1 MPYRLI
7 AFDYDGTAAIDGQLP
22 TQRVC
27 DAVTAA
33 RARGVIA
40 VLATGRPYESAAR
53 YASAL
58 NLDAPVICFQGAMVR
73 ELTGEKRSLY
83 VEPAPFDAMCEVMAL
98 AEARRLE
105 LNVYGEDVMYVID
118 RGRPAEFYERW
129 FGTKIEF
136 ARSYAEICDRFA
148 AEGKT
153 PLKGLFI
160 GPAETNDA
168 FRDELR
174 ARFGDRLAVV
184 RSHDLFVEVHSLD
197 ASKGHG
203 LRFLAEHY
211 GIPQA
216 ETIAV
221 GDSGND
227 ASMIEWAGLGI
238 AVANA
243 LPEVFAV
250 ADEVAPPVTED
261 GLAHV
266 IERHILNNGRI

>member
-27 DAVTAA
+27 DAVAAA
-33 RARGVIA
+33 RAKGVIP

-53 YASAL
+53 YAEAL
-58 NLDAPVICFQGAMVR
+58 QLDAPVICFQGAMAR
-73 ELTGEKRSLY
+73 ELTGEKRTLY

-98 AEARRLE
+98 AEERRLE
-105 LNVYGEDVMYVID
+105 LNVYGEDAMHVID
-118 RGRPAEFYERW
+118 RGRPAEFYEQW
-129 FGTKIEF
+129 FGMKIKF

-148 AEGKT
+148 AEGRT

-160 GPAETNDA
+160 GPSETNDA

-211 GIPQA
+211 GVPQA

-227 ASMIEWAGLGI
+227 ASMIEWAGLGV

-250 ADEVAPPVTED
+250 ADEIAPPVMED
-261 GLAHV
+261 GLAYV
-266 IERHILNNGRI
+266 IERHILANGRI

>member
-1 MPYRLI
+1 MYRLI
-7 AFDYDGTAAIDGQLP
+7 AFDYDGTAAVDGQLP
-22 TQRVC
+22 TPRVC
-27 DAVTAA
+27 EAVAAA

-40 VLATGRPYESAAR
+40 VLATGRPFESAAR
-53 YASAL
+53 YATAL
-58 NLDAPVICFQGAMVR
+58 DLDAPVICFQGAMVR
-73 ELTGEKRSLY
+73 ELRGEGRVLY
-83 VEPAPFDAMCEVMAL
+83 VEPAPEDAMCEVMAL
-98 AEARRLE
+98 AEQRGLE
-105 LNVYGEDVMYVID
+105 LNVYGEDLMHVID

-129 FGTKIEF
+129 FGMPIRF

-148 AEGKT
+148 AAGKA

-160 GPAETNDA
+160 GPSETNDA
-168 FRDELR
+168 LRDELR
-174 ARFGDRLAVV
+174 ARFGDRLDVV

-211 GIPQA
+211 GVSQA

-227 ASMIEWAGLGI
+227 ASMIEWAGLGV

-250 ADEVAPPVTED
+250 ADEIAPAVTED

-266 IERHILNNGRI
+266 IERHILSNGRN